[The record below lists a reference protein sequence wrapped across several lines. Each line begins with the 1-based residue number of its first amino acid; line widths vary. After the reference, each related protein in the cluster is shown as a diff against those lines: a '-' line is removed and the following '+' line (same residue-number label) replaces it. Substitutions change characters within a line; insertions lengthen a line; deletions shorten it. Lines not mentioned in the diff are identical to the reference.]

1 RDDPTFADFFE
12 TRIDRRHGVMR
23 SVLVP
28 DIGHPPGGEPDR
40 KNSAVH
46 ETEVAAACL
55 SDDSRRADFLE
66 LIENQEWVARIF
78 GERFNQGMHRLQR
91 FFAGKNRTFF
101 KTVDVVPGKL
111 PRLVEQQWKL
121 FTICDSTKGRLFVCD
136 HIIENRLT
144 GPRYN
149 STRARGTRLS
159 RLFLRSEHF
168 CAAKYA
174 ILGNASQIAF
184 VRLTYDAQCCH
195 GSESQDRTSGAAASF
210 Q

>member
-1 RDDPTFADFFE
+1 MDRSDFRGAVRLGHASLAAIF
-12 TRIDRRHGVMR
+12 RR
-23 SVLVP
+23 
-28 DIGHPPGGEPDR
+28 
-40 KNSAVH
+40 AVH
-46 ETEVAAACL
+46 
-55 SDDSRRADFLE
+55 
-66 LIENQEWVARIF
+66 
-78 GERFNQGMHRLQR
+78 
-91 FFAGKNRTFF
+91 RTFF

-121 FTICDSTKGRLFVCD
+121 FTICDSTKGRLKLARVPLSLVATLADFTLYLGNPFPRLFVCQ
-136 HIIENRLT
+136 HIVENRLT

-184 VRLTYDAQCCH
+184 VRLTYDAQCGH